1 MLRTAD
7 EKDLIIINK
16 MFKSYFNTEIK
27 NDVFSKIIVFEHDKI
42 LGFISYS
49 IIYERAELNYI
60 AVDKKYQKQ
69 GIAKELMNYMIEDTK
84 NLDNITL
91 EVDIKNEAAIQLYK
105 KFGFEIEAKRENYYD
120 DSDAY
125 LMIKRR

>member
-60 AVDKKYQKQ
+60 AVDKQYRKQ
-69 GIAKELMNYMIEDTK
+69 GIAKELMNYMIEDIK